1 MSLRIVHYNDPV
13 LRKKGDKISL
23 FDQALAG
30 RAQAMIETMHEANG
44 IGLAAQQV
52 GRAEQ
57 LCVLDLRR
65 SEEEFTWE
73 LDGARPPR
81 ELFMPLVM
89 VNPKVTAAPG
99 AREAVVEEGC
109 LSFPDIRGD
118 VPRPEAI
125 TVRFQDERGGQHVLS
140 CNGLLARCVQHE
152 VDHLRG
158 ILFID
163 RMDKASRAAVE
174 EAVRALA
181 RRTREGEKALP

>member
-89 VNPKVTAAPG
+89 VNPKVTPAPG